1 MKDFF
6 LRFILVSNLRTAAQ
20 YVAAKD
26 ADNEG
31 SDDRL
36 ARILLNA
43 ADEIEKY
50 LDEQAKKNTVR

>member
-20 YVAAKD
+20 YVASKD

>member
-6 LRFILVSNLRTAAQ
+6 LRFILISNLRTAAQ
-20 YVAAKD
+20 YVASKD
-26 ADNEG
+26 ADSEG

-50 LDEQAKKNTVR
+50 LDEQAKKTTVR